1 MRISPLI
8 LLIALCILPL
18 RALAE
23 VNCSVFDAIERI
35 QFAQMRL
42 SVAGDTV
49 FASRDVPL
57 IHSEVSRLDGDQINS
72 AHDGKLSALDV
83 TTLSFYI
90 ADAQLLSNFLKTRN
104 LKLVQSYFE
113 RPSFAQKQ
121 EVVARILPRLQCN
134 PHTATGTSNGTQRVT
149 TSIKQNTP
157 ARKITFAGSAA
168 TLAAVVIFIAL
179 SQRAYILLTNWK
191 NRRNRRSKRFHCHIE
206 TQITYG
212 AISRRAVILD
222 MSCNGVKIQVD
233 LETHEP
239 VVEIWIINAWHKG
252 KVSWHNP
259 HYLGVRFDTPLR
271 SAFVQA
277 ICSPA
282 K

>member
-1 MRISPLI
+1 MRLSPLI
-8 LLIALCILPL
+8 LLITLCILPF
-18 RALAE
+18 RAVAE

-42 SVAGDTV
+42 SVAGNSLFT
-49 FASRDVPL
+49 SRDVPL
-57 IHSEVSRLDGDQINS
+57 FVSEVSRLDGDQINS
-72 AHDGKLSALDV
+72 AHDGKLS
-83 TTLSFYI
+83 TLEVATLVSYM
-90 ADAQLLSNFLKTRN
+90 DYAQLLSKILKKRDQN
-104 LKLVQSYFE
+104 MALNYFE
-113 RPSFAQKQ
+113 RPSFTPQQ
-121 EVVARILPRLQCN
+121 EAVARIIPRLQCN
-134 PHTATGTSNGTQRVT
+134 PRTANGTSNGTQRVT
-149 TSIKQNTP
+149 TSIKQDAP
-157 ARKITFAGSAA
+157 ARKITFVGSATA
-168 TLAAVVIFIAL
+168 LASMVFFVAL
-179 SQRAYILLTNWK
+179 GHRAYVLLTNWK
-191 NRRNRRSKRFHCHIE
+191 NRKKRRSKRFHCHIE

-212 AISRRAVILD
+212 TISKRATILD

-233 LETHEP
+233 LDTEEP
-239 VVEIWIINAWHKG
+239 VVDVWIINAWHKG